1 MRIIVLFGHIM
12 LIKQGVCSVDMALV
26 GGWFSADGSVCRRVL
41 HGIVWHLLYKPGG
54 YFIDLW
60 MGE

>member
-26 GGWFSADGSVCRRVL
+26 GGWFSADGSVYRRVL
-41 HGIVWHLLYKPGG
+41 HGIV
-54 YFIDLW
+54 
-60 MGE
+60 